1 MYSKIYSSV
10 LYGITGLQVE
20 IEVNLSRG
28 LPVYQIVGLPD
39 KTVRESKERIRAA
52 VESVGVKFPAK
63 RVTLNLIPAEIPKDG
78 SHLDLPMAIGI
89 LASLGELE
97 QSVVKQIA
105 FFGELSLDGRLMDV
119 PGILPMVEATKT
131 AGVDYVVVPQKLE
144 KEAALIQGV
153 KSYGAKTLE
162 ELLELL
168 KSEDPFKA
176 FTAYNAEQQDF
187 YSERMQWPQAQDFE
201 HILGQEGAKRAL
213 MIAAAGFH
221 NILVAGPPGC
231 GKSMMMHAFR
241 YILPPLSKEEAVE
254 VKRIKG
260 IRKDGQNGNLPL
272 VRPFRKPHHNV
283 TMTALMGG
291 GSKPKPGELTQAHRG
306 VLFLDELTEY
316 KRDAIESM
324 RQALEDG
331 YIHISRVHGQVE
343 LPSEILLCATMNP
356 CKCGYLFSEEKECTC
371 SDREVKNYLGRIS
384 GPILD
389 RIDLVFEV
397 QSVDMSQTAA
407 GMNTNQ
413 MREAVMRAYAVQKK
427 RFENT
432 RVYFNSQMKGE
443 MLTEYCSLDAQAEHV
458 LNESSKAFNLSKRV
472 QNKLLMIARTIS
484 DFEGAQNIMGRHMAE
499 AVQYRIAVS
508 RLRGDSI

>member
-52 VESVGVKFPAK
+52 IESVGIKFPAK

-78 SHLDLPMAIGI
+78 SHLDLPMAVGV
-89 LASLGELE
+89 LTSLGEVD

-105 FFGELSLDGRLMDV
+105 FFAELSLDGRLMDV
-119 PGILPMVEATKT
+119 PGILPMVEATKE
-131 AGVDYVVVPQKLE
+131 AGIRYVVVPKNLE
-144 KEAALIQGV
+144 REAALIQGV
-153 KSYGAKTLE
+153 ESFGAQTLE
-162 ELLELL
+162 EVLNLL
-168 KSEDPFKA
+168 KSENPFNA
-176 FTAYNAEQQDF
+176 FKRYQGEELAVNLEAA
-187 YSERMQWPQAQDFE
+187 QWPQAQDFE
-201 HILGQEGAKRAL
+201 HVLGQEGAKRVL

-221 NILVAGPPGC
+221 NILIAGPPGC
-231 GKSMMMHAFR
+231 GKSMMMHAFK

-260 IRKDGQNGNLPL
+260 VRKDGQNGNLPF
-272 VRPFRKPHHNV
+272 VRPFRKPHHNI

-291 GSKPKPGELTQAHRG
+291 GSKPKPGELTLAHRG
-306 VLFLDELTEY
+306 VLFLDELAEY

-331 YIHISRVHGQVE
+331 YIHISRVYGQVK

-371 SDREVKNYLGRIS
+371 SDREIRNYLGRIS

-397 QSVDMSQTAA
+397 QSVDISQTAV
-407 GMNTNQ
+407 GLSTNT
-413 MREAVMRAYAVQKK
+413 MRKAVMRAHDVQKK
-427 RFENT
+427 RFENANIL
-432 RVYFNSQMKGE
+432 FNSQMKGD
-443 MLTEYCSLDAQAEHV
+443 MLTKYCSLDEEAEYI
-458 LNESSKAFNLSKRV
+458 LNESSKAFSLSRRV

-484 DFEGAQNIMGRHMAE
+484 DFDQSKIIKGRHMAE

-508 RLRGDSI
+508 RLRGDNI